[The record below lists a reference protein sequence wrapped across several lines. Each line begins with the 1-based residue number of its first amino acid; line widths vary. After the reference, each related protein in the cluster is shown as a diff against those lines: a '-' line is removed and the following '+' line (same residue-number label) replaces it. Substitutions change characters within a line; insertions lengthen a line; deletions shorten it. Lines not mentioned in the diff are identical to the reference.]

1 MENRENIQHKSVI
14 NWYPGHMEKARRQMQ
29 ENLKLVDLVIELR
42 DARAPLASANPLIER
57 LIGEKKRLL
66 VLTKKDMADPIVL
79 DKWLAYFKT
88 QGIYVLA
95 VDAGHDDLKRLIP
108 KVAKEIC
115 KDKLE
120 RAKAR
125 GIRKKVLRAMVC
137 GIPNVG
143 KSTFINAIVKKRVAK
158 VENRPGVTRSLT
170 WIKLDEDLELLDT
183 PGVLW
188 PKFEDQDAAKKLV
201 LIGSIK
207 DEVVDKDSVVDHAL
221 DILRVYYPDTLKER
235 YHISVI
241 DEDDRILLKDI
252 SKAMNFYKS
261 GDEVDI
267 LRTQDF
273 ILSDIR
279 NDNLKAISLERPD
292 E

>member
-1 MENRENIQHKSVI
+1 MSEGKVIQ
-14 NWYPGHMEKARRQMQ
+14 WFPGHMEKARRQMQ

-57 LIGEKKRLL
+57 LAKDKKRLL
-66 VLTKKDMADPIVL
+66 VLTKKDMADPAIL
-79 DKWLAYFKT
+79 DKWLEYFMK
-88 QGIYVLA
+88 QGVFVMA
-95 VDAGHDDLKRLIP
+95 VDTGHDDLKRLIP
-108 KVAKEIC
+108 KTAKDIC
-115 KDKLE
+115 KDKLA

-143 KSTFINAIVKKRVAK
+143 KSTFINAIVRKKVAK

-170 WIKLDEDLELLDT
+170 WIRLDEELELLDT

-188 PKFEDQDAAKKLV
+188 PKFEDQNAAKKLV
-201 LIGSIK
+201 LIGSVK
-207 DEVVDKDSVVDHAL
+207 DDVVDKDAVVCHAL
-221 DILRVYYPDTLKER
+221 DILKEHYPDVLKER
-235 YHISVI
+235 YHIVKTDVDSHCMLV
-241 DEDDRILLKDI
+241 DI
-252 SKAMNFYKS
+252 AKAMNFYSS
-261 GDEVDI
+261 GDNPDV

-273 ILSDIR
+273 ILGDIR
-279 NDNLKAISLERPD
+279 NERIKAISLERPD